1 MQSVTHQASPRP
13 TIPRVI
19 AICSGKGGVGK
30 SSIAVNLG
38 ITLAKQGFRVC
49 LLDADTG
56 LANVNIL
63 LGVQPQYSLEHVLY
77 GAKAI
82 EDVMVT
88 APHNLKIIP
97 GANGI
102 SECATLHP
110 RQQLRLTRELARIE
124 HDFDYLLIDNAAG
137 IADASLDFIAAAQYS
152 LVVITP
158 EPTSLTDAFSLI
170 KLLKRRQGCILF
182 RVVVNMC
189 EGSNE
194 GRSIFGRFAAAVE
207 KYIGVELQYLGYL
220 PRDESVRAAVTLQ
233 NPVAMF
239 PDTDPSSQSFIRLA
253 QALTKDSDSL
263 PIGKSFSAYWYRQF
277 RQSEQAKQQMAAN
290 NPATEPVSK
299 ERKQENGYV
308 AELHSRLLLA
318 IEKGTADQDAIARM
332 LRASVQAYFKAYQ
345 DSPIDGADYIEQ
357 LILSPNREDCQLREI
372 YAKLKPW
379 GELKSK
385 EDASQPLA
393 MAEHTLVTQ
402 PLAAAVSQHTVQP
415 VEVCA
420 SSYPKLA
427 VARYDKRRFGSQDEL
442 LLDIKKQHSD
452 TMPLLTILEAYTA

>member
-1 MQSVTHQASPRP
+1 MQSVTRQSSPQP
-13 TIPRVI
+13 AMPRVI

-63 LGVQPQYSLEHVLY
+63 LGVQPKYSLEHVLY

-82 EDVMVT
+82 DEVMVA

-124 HDFDYLLIDNAAG
+124 HEFDYLLIDNAAG

-170 KLLKRRQGCILF
+170 KLLKRRQGRILF

-194 GRSIFGRFAAAVE
+194 GRAIFSRFAAAVE

-253 QALTKDSDSL
+253 QALTQDSNSL
-263 PIGKSFSAYWYRQF
+263 PAGKSFSAYWYKQF
-277 RQSEQAKQQMAAN
+277 KQSEQHK
-290 NPATEPVSK
+290 SK
-299 ERKQENGYV
+299 AQLQSAGGKSAEKDKLLENDYV

-318 IEKGTADQDAIARM
+318 IEKGSADREAVERM
-332 LRASVQAYFKAYQ
+332 LRAAVQAYFTSYQ
-345 DSPIDGADYIEQ
+345 HSPLDGPSFIEQ
-357 LILSPNREDCQLREI
+357 LILSPDRDDYQLREMS
-372 YAKLKPW
+372 AKLKPW
-379 GELKSK
+379 AEPTVS
-385 EDASQPLA
+385 EPTEQPLA
-393 MAEHTLVTQ
+393 
-402 PLAAAVSQHTVQP
+402 LAATAATKAKSLRSCPNSNQAQP
-415 VEVCA
+415 V
-420 SSYPKLA
+420 SSVSL
-427 VARYDKRRFGSQDEL
+427 YDKKRFGSQDEL
-442 LLDIKKQHSD
+442 LRNIKQQHSD
-452 TMPLLTILEAYTA
+452 TMTLLTILEAYTG